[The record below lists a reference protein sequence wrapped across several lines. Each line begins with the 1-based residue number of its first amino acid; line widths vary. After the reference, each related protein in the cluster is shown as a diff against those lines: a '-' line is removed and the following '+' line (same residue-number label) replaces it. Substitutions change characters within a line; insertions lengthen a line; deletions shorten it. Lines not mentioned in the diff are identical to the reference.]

1 MNRYG
6 IVFTDIVWEND
17 LHEEPKNEP
26 LPDKI
31 SILMKTKREEINK
44 EGVVKFF
51 SFFKEKYEE
60 KYGFE
65 IVGLKITFDKLK
77 PHEIKP
83 SLFDDWDLVIN
94 EKIRDWGGKV
104 V

>member
-17 LHEEPKNEP
+17 LHEEPKNVP
-26 LPDKI
+26 IPDKI

-44 EGVVKFF
+44 EGVVKGF
-51 SFFKEKYEE
+51 SFFKEKYKE
-60 KYGFE
+60 YGFK
-65 IVGLKITFDKLK
+65 IVGLKMSVDKLK
-77 PHEIKP
+77 PYERKP

-94 EKIRDWGGKV
+94 EKIREGV
-104 V
+104 